1 MKKLILILLITSF
14 VHARFEQWL
23 GIYLKSYKIG
33 YTHLEVIKTS
43 NGYKLQEMTLM
54 DLKMLGQP
62 KSLTTTTVIRT
73 DSKLHLKNFEFFLST
88 GDQRVKSTGVKRG
101 KNISINVEM
110 NGRKGPSR
118 ILSAYNFY
126 LPTLLHA
133 KMILGKDI
141 PQTFK
146 LYDPSTF
153 TIENAK
159 LLSKKYKFIS
169 YMGKKVKALEYTI
182 EYLGYRTHTYI
193 YNGRIVRDEGALGI
207 VSVDEPESIA
217 TKIEAQPVDLLRL
230 FAVVPEGN
238 VPQDAHEV
246 ELRLSNIDPGM
257 LDLSLDG
264 QTVEKIGK
272 NYAIIKIEVPDLTKL
287 QENNS
292 VPDSVK
298 KYTQPDEFMQS
309 DDPRIQQIAMSLTS
323 DASNS
328 IEKVER
334 IKDWVYNYIE
344 KKPTVTIPSA
354 VEVLET
360 RRGDCNEHAV
370 LFGAV
375 ARAAGIPT
383 KIVVGLIYANGAY
396 YYHAWNAVWIDGR
409 WIFVDSIFNEF
420 PASAR
425 HIMLKTGGIDKQ
437 TEIISIVG
445 RIKIK
450 VIDFQ

>member
-1 MKKLILILLITSF
+1 MRKLIFALFIIASLQ
-14 VHARFEQWL
+14 ARFEQWL
-23 GIYLKSYKIG
+23 GIYVKSYKIG
-33 YTHLEVIKTS
+33 YTHFEIEKMS
-43 NGYKLQEMTLM
+43 NGYRIRETTLM

-62 KSLTTTTVIRT
+62 KSLTTTTVISADKELRLM
-73 DSKLHLKNFEFFLST
+73 DFNFYLST
-88 GDQRVKSTGVKRG
+88 GDQRVKSTGKRQG

-118 ILSAYNFY
+118 VLPAYKFY

-133 KMILGKDI
+133 KMVIGAKI

-159 LLSKKYKFIS
+159 LISRSYKSIS
-169 YMGKKVKALEYTI
+169 YRGNKVKAIEYTVQ
-182 EYLGYRTHTYI
+182 YLGYTTHTYV
-193 YNGRIVRDEGALGI
+193 YNGRIIRDEGALGI
-207 VSVDEPESIA
+207 VSVDEPESVA

-238 VPQDAHEV
+238 VPQDAREV
-246 ELRLSNIDPGM
+246 ELKLSNIDPKM
-257 LDLSLDG
+257 LDLTLDG
-264 QTVEKIGK
+264 QSVERTGK
-272 NYAIIKIEVPDLTKL
+272 DYAIIKIEVPDLGSL
-287 QENNS
+287 EENDYI
-292 VPDSVK
+292 PDSVK

-309 DDPRIQQIAMSLTS
+309 DDPRIQQIAMNLTS
-323 DASNS
+323 DVSNS

-354 VEVLET
+354 VEVLES

-396 YYHAWNAVWIDGR
+396 YYHAWNAVWIDRR

-450 VIDFQ
+450 IIDFE

>member
-1 MKKLILILLITSF
+1 MKKVIFVLLIVTS

-23 GIYLKSYKIG
+23 GIYVKGYKIG
-33 YTHLEVIKTS
+33 YTHFEITRTAKGYEVKET
-43 NGYKLQEMTLM
+43 TLM
-54 DLKMLGQP
+54 DLKMLGQR
-62 KSLTTTTVIRT
+62 KSLTTTTVIST
-73 DSKLHLKNFEFFLST
+73 DRELRLKNFEFFLST
-88 GDQRVKSTGVKRG
+88 GDQRAKSTGVKQG

-110 NGRKGPSR
+110 NGGKGPSR
-118 ILSAYNFY
+118 VLPAYKFY

-133 KMILGKDI
+133 RMVLGNKI
-141 PQTFK
+141 PSTFK

-153 TIENAK
+153 TIEDAK
-159 LLSKKYKFIS
+159 LVSKNYKFIS
-169 YMGKKVKALEYTI
+169 YRGKKVKALVYTV
-182 EYLGYRTHTYI
+182 EYLGYTTHTYV
-193 YNGRIVRDEGALGI
+193 YNGRIIRDEGALGI
-207 VSVDEPESIA
+207 VRIDEPESVA
-217 TKIEAQPVDLLRL
+217 TKIEAQPVDLLHL
-230 FAVVPEGN
+230 FAVVPEGDI
-238 VPQDAHEV
+238 PQDARKV
-246 ELRLSNIDPGM
+246 ELRLSNIDPKM
-257 LDLSLDG
+257 LDLTLDG
-264 QTVEKIGK
+264 QTVEKLGK
-272 NYAIIKIEVPDLTKL
+272 DYAIIKIEVPDLRNFK
-287 QENNS
+287 ENDYIS
-292 VPDSVK
+292 DSVK
-298 KYTQPDEFMQS
+298 KYIQPDEFMQS
-309 DDPRIQQIAMSLTS
+309 DDPRIQQIALSLTS
-323 DASNS
+323 DVSNS

-334 IKDWVYNYIE
+334 IKDWVYHYIE

-354 VEVLET
+354 VEVFET

-450 VIDFQ
+450 IIDFE